1 MSEVWFN
8 PSTFGA
14 YYGAI
19 GGTVVGL
26 SGAAIGTFAGVLA
39 PRGRG
44 RRWVLGAML
53 VIVILGIAQL
63 ALGIAALSS
72 GQPYGVWYPP
82 ALIGLMSAVIFG
94 SLFPVVR
101 KRYAEAERR
110 RLEAEGLRGF

>member
-8 PSTFGA
+8 PGTFGA

-19 GGTVVGL
+19 AGSVVGL
-26 SGAAIGTFAGVLA
+26 SGAAIGTFAGILG
-39 PRGRG
+39 PRGKG
-44 RRWVLGAML
+44 RRWVLGAM
-53 VIVILGIAQL
+53 VFIVLLGIAQL
-63 ALGIAALSS
+63 AFGIAALAT

-110 RLEAEGLRGF
+110 RLEAEGLRGS